1 MRPATSSSIFSSTVT
16 LLTGLTV
23 MMFVLARFSG
33 YEAMLDYAGGFIPA
47 RVQQPDL
54 LAHSGLTIPAM
65 PVWLTPLSSTLL
77 HGGWIHLG
85 FNMLML
91 LFCGRQVEQVLG
103 ARPMWPL
110 YLVGAY
116 AAAAGQW
123 VLGPHLAVPMIGAS
137 GAISAIIGAY
147 ALLFGSR
154 EVKAW
159 GPIPASV
166 IRMLWLGAAWTAL
179 QFLIGFASSTGNLGL
194 GTGDANVAIGAH
206 IGGFIAGLLM
216 TRPLLILH
224 FSGRRIH

>member
-1 MRPATSSSIFSSTVT
+1 MRPATSPLAVTSSVT
-16 LLTGLTV
+16 LITAMTV
-23 MMFVLARFSG
+23 LVFALARLSG

-47 RVQQPDL
+47 RLQQPDL
-54 LAHSGLTIPAM
+54 LVQLGLTIPVI

-91 LFCGRQVEQVLG
+91 MFCGRQVEQVLG
-103 ARPMWPL
+103 ARLIWPL

-116 AAAAGQW
+116 AAAVGQW
-123 VLGPHLAVPMIGAS
+123 ILGPDLIVPMIGAS

-154 EVKAW
+154 EVRAL
-159 GPIPASV
+159 GPIPATIV
-166 IRMLWLGAAWTAL
+166 RMLWLGAAWTVL
-179 QFLIGFASSTGNLGL
+179 QFLIGFVSNTGNLGL
-194 GTGDANVAIGAH
+194 GTGDASVAIGAH

-216 TRPLLILH
+216 TRPLLIIH
-224 FSGRRIH
+224 FSGRRLH